1 MLRRFAP
8 QHDTGEGGM
17 GRLPAAPGRGQE
29 CRQRPGS
36 CTADRIPG
44 RCRSP
49 GRPVT
54 LSDQYPPPVILSE
67 AKDLL
72 PSHTKSTKKDPSSLT
87 LLRMTG
93 EGKCHPERSEGSSP
107 TLLQAPTEDAS
118 SLRSSAWHRGRRDG
132 SPPAVPG
139 GSLNRAGPAGAG
151 ARGRSEN
158 LGGTGQAEPTPEGAL
173 RQGAVSLPKHN
184 RQLLRTA
191 LDGRAAGGQ
200 ARLVPAGLDRIIRAR
215 PPGRSARRKRWYD
228 ANR

>member
-8 QHDTGEGGM
+8 QHDTGEGRT
-17 GRLPAAPGRGQE
+17 GRPPAAPGRGQE
-29 CRQRPGS
+29 CKQWPGS
-36 CTADRIPG
+36 RTADRPPG

-49 GRPVT
+49 GHSVT
-54 LSDQYPPPVILSE
+54 LSDQHPPPVILSE

-72 PSHTKSTKKDPSSLT
+72 SSHTKSTIKDPLSLT

-158 LGGTGQAEPTPEGAL
+158 PGRTGQTEPNPEGAL
-173 RQGAVSLPKHN
+173 RQGRRLPPKTQQAAPS
-184 RQLLRTA
+184 RCSGRPRGRRTS
-191 LDGRAAGGQ
+191 
-200 ARLVPAGLDRIIRAR
+200 PPCPSR
-215 PPGRSARRKRWYD
+215 PG
-228 ANR
+228 